1 MVRVAELAQRL
12 RYYRKLRGLSVREL
26 AERAGVSVSYI
37 YAIES
42 GARGSNAAKLG
53 LIAEALG
60 VSLSDLWGDARPE
73 KGDIPRD
80 PGGENA

>member
-1 MVRVAELAQRL
+1 MAELAQRL

-26 AERAGVSVSYI
+26 AEKAGVSVSYI

-42 GARGSNAAKLG
+42 GARGSNASKLG

-60 VSLSDLWGDARPE
+60 VSLSDLWGDA
-73 KGDIPRD
+73 PRD
-80 PGGENA
+80 ERNEPHPPDPPSS